1 MKFRKFQVRQFGGE
15 YPEFQ
20 KKEQKVYSVIMHVDK
35 PEGTKVY
42 EHKTFINLTYDE
54 ALEKANLLE
63 ENLESVE
70 NLCLDNWTE
79 LDSI

>member
-1 MKFRKFQVRQFGGE
+1 MLIAF
-15 YPEFQ
+15 
-20 KKEQKVYSVIMHVDK
+20 
-35 PEGTKVY
+35 Y

-63 ENLESVE
+63 ENLGSVE
-70 NLCLDNWTE
+70 ELCLDNWTE